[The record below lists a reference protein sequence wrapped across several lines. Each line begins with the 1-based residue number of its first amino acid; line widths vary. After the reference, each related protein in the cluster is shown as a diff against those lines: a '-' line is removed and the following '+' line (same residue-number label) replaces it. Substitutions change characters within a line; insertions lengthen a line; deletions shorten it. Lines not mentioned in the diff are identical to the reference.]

1 MENEYY
7 KLIPNKTKKELNFE
21 FDFEVNYNGK
31 TKELAIFELCQE
43 FNLFFDCNLAKDS
56 RGLGDYIKHI
66 TLLPQY
72 ENKKFGDSV
81 IKEKEMELINGYE
94 KDLENSKM
102 LKEWKLSLLDALRN
116 EQQMLLQKMKKA
128 IDEDNIGTYKNL
140 VLALKEITYL
150 VNSEEDKFK
159 GETIYVEIDRE
170 LMQIYFKQNKK
181 ITKVENI
188 VVARAKIEDFL
199 NRDKNICICIDCTGI
214 GIGLYDELKSRGYK
228 VVKAERVG

>member
-7 KLIPNKTKKELNFE
+7 KLIPSKTKKKLNDE

-43 FNLFFDCNLAKDS
+43 FNLFFDCNLAKNS

-72 ENKKFGDSV
+72 ENKKFGESI
-81 IKEKEMELINGYE
+81 IKEKEMELN
-94 KDLENSKM
+94 
-102 LKEWKLSLLDALRN
+102 LLDALKN

-128 IDEDNIGTYKNL
+128 IEEDNIGTYKNL

-150 VNSEEDKFK
+150 VNNEEDKFK
-159 GETIYVEIDRE
+159 G
-170 LMQIYFKQNKK
+170 K
-181 ITKVENI
+181 IN
-188 VVARAKIEDFL
+188 
-199 NRDKNICICIDCTGI
+199 
-214 GIGLYDELKSRGYK
+214 
-228 VVKAERVG
+228 